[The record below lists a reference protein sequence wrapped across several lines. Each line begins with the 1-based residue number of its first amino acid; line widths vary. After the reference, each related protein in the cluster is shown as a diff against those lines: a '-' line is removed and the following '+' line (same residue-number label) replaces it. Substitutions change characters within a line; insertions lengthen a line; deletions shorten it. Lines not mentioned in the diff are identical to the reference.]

1 MARCKYFS
9 YELLHEDKNSGAR
22 LGVIHTPHGDVY
34 TPMFMPVGTL
44 ATVKYISPE
53 ELYEIGSQVILSNT
67 YHCWLRPGEDV
78 VNNAGGLHK
87 FMNYKRPMLTD
98 SGGFQ
103 VFSLSDNRKISEEGV
118 KFKSHLDGSSLF
130 LSPEKSI
137 EIQNKLGAD
146 IIMSFDECPPYPAT
160 HEYMKK
166 SVERTLRWAKRG
178 QDAHNNEMQ
187 ALFGICQG
195 GEFED
200 LRKYS
205 TEQTVAMDFDG
216 YSIGGTALGESKE
229 VMHKMI
235 EYTVKYLPKDK
246 PRYLMGVGT
255 PEDLLEGVLRGVDMF
270 DCVLPTRIARH
281 GAVMTSTGKLNMRNK
296 QYEYDLSPLDPSC
309 DCPTCKNYTK
319 SYLRHLLK
327 CEEGLGK
334 RLLSL
339 HNLRFLLKLAEDMRK
354 AIAEDRF
361 LEFKKEFEEKYG
373 QGKPTTLIK

>member
-160 HEYMKK
+160 HEYLKK

-178 QDAHNNEMQ
+178 QDAHSNEMQ

-281 GAVMTSTGKLNMRNK
+281 GAVMTSTGKLKMRNK
-296 QYEYDLSPLDPSC
+296 KNEYDLSPLDPSC

-361 LEFKKEFEEKYG
+361 LEFKKEFEEIYG

>member
-98 SGGFQ
+98 SGGFL

-166 SVERTLRWAKRG
+166 SVE
-178 QDAHNNEMQ
+178 
-187 ALFGICQG
+187 
-195 GEFED
+195 
-200 LRKYS
+200 S
-205 TEQTVAMDFDG
+205 T
-216 YSIGGTALGESKE
+216 
-229 VMHKMI
+229 
-235 EYTVKYLPKDK
+235 
-246 PRYLMGVGT
+246 
-255 PEDLLEGVLRGVDMF
+255 
-270 DCVLPTRIARH
+270 
-281 GAVMTSTGKLNMRNK
+281 
-296 QYEYDLSPLDPSC
+296 
-309 DCPTCKNYTK
+309 
-319 SYLRHLLK
+319 
-327 CEEGLGK
+327 
-334 RLLSL
+334 
-339 HNLRFLLKLAEDMRK
+339 
-354 AIAEDRF
+354 
-361 LEFKKEFEEKYG
+361 
-373 QGKPTTLIK
+373 